1 MAFDPP
7 LGSTSPAVLLD
18 NAKRLDELTN
28 GPAATVP
35 DRAGDSLKSWRLQQ
49 QEIANTL
56 VNFQENGGA
65 MGFSSLQ
72 ELLAFTPDKANVL
85 AVDTS
90 TGEQYLWNGTEW
102 VPSEY
107 QVNSQIKSLNEIVEK
122 SHSTKFFHRWK
133 DRIGTI
139 IAGWKNDDVG
149 GVYFLSRLL
158 KFGPNGFFGAGMQL
172 SENEIS
178 NKTIAFKKGLDGKI
192 RIFDKRGVM
201 LASIENG
208 KLQMAK
214 MNIET
219 MLQLA
224 VKSGN
229 TSLTIKKD
237 GKGISVSDKRGVV
250 CFRIDERGYVHG
262 NFVNKGGS
270 ATPVLTE
277 EQIIQQLE
285 TSAFAKQSNRFNKI
299 FSCSPKS
306 RKKVKVI
313 LVYGQSFAAG
323 AQSNAALTTT
333 PLYGNVMLGQSPR
346 GSFFSNPPAG
356 SEVYGPV
363 GGENKFYPLH
373 EVCQDVDGTI
383 IPQSGYGETICSTVG
398 NEFKRLHNEAMGVAN
413 DDDMVV
419 CVGSC
424 GVSGRS
430 IAQLQKGASP
440 ELYNRVETFLAGV
453 AEACAADGV
462 EFEVI
467 GIIYLQGENDNS
479 ASTTYYAT
487 QSQTMRQNLINSCKA
502 ASGQTFDP
510 IYLINQIGNTYI
522 NTMGVPQAQNRL
534 PEQADKT
541 ILVGSYQ
548 GLPNPGAHLC
558 SNSYRKLGCLF
569 ARELWRY
576 YSGNGDFTFRILKAV
591 HREDK
596 VYLSLT
602 PRVAPLKFSAV
613 YDKWTEIL
621 HADKG
626 ITLSDGAGTFSPED
640 FSVEIVSDRVIRI
653 NASRALTG
661 AVTVSLG
668 DKSHNGTHNISDS
681 SNEVGG
687 LNWVYGINGQ
697 YTQENIPSLVN
708 KPYALNNFAA
718 IQQIQSEEIKY
729 VS

>member
-1 MAFDPP
+1 
-7 LGSTSPAVLLD
+7 
-18 NAKRLDELTN
+18 
-28 GPAATVP
+28 
-35 DRAGDSLKSWRLQQ
+35 
-49 QEIANTL
+49 
-56 VNFQENGGA
+56 
-65 MGFSSLQ
+65 
-72 ELLAFTPDKANVL
+72 
-85 AVDTS
+85 
-90 TGEQYLWNGTEW
+90 
-102 VPSEY
+102 
-107 QVNSQIKSLNEIVEK
+107 
-122 SHSTKFFHRWK
+122 
-133 DRIGTI
+133 
-139 IAGWKNDDVG
+139 
-149 GVYFLSRLL
+149 
-158 KFGPNGFFGAGMQL
+158 
-172 SENEIS
+172 
-178 NKTIAFKKGLDGKI
+178 
-192 RIFDKRGVM
+192 
-201 LASIENG
+201 
-208 KLQMAK
+208 
-214 MNIET
+214 
-219 MLQLA
+219 
-224 VKSGN
+224 
-229 TSLTIKKD
+229 
-237 GKGISVSDKRGVV
+237 KRGVV

-270 ATPVLTE
+270 ASPVLTE

-613 YDKWTEIL
+613 YDKWTETL

>member
-1 MAFDPP
+1 MAFTPP
-7 LGSTSPAVLLD
+7 LGSTSPEVLLD
-18 NAKRLDELTN
+18 NATRLDKLVN
-28 GPAATVP
+28 GPEATIP
-35 DRAGDSLKSWRLQQ
+35 DRAGEPLDSWRRQQ
-49 QEIANTL
+49 KKVDDTL

-90 TGEQYLWNGTEW
+90 TGEQYLWNGTKW

-178 NKTIAFKKGLDGKI
+178 NKTIAFKKGLDGKA

-262 NFVNKGGS
+262 NFLNKGS

-346 GSFFSNPPAG
+346 GSFFSNPPEG

-479 ASTTYYAT
+479 ASTTYYAA

-502 ASGQTFDP
+502 ASGQTFEP

-576 YSGNGDFTFRILKAV
+576 YSGNGDFTFRIMKAV

-613 YDKWTEIL
+613 YDKWTETL

-653 NASRALTG
+653 NASRTLTG

>member
-1 MAFDPP
+1 MAFTPP
-7 LGSTSPAVLLD
+7 LGNTSPEVLLD
-18 NAKRLDELTN
+18 NAKRMDELMN
-28 GPAATVP
+28 GPPTTVP
-35 DRAGDSLKSWRLQQ
+35 DRAGEPLDSWRLQQ
-49 QEIANTL
+49 QKMDSAL
-56 VNFQENGGA
+56 DNFQENGGA
-65 MGFSSLQ
+65 LGFGSLD
-72 ELLAFTPDKANVL
+72 ELLAYTPEKPNII

-90 TGEQYLWNGTEW
+90 TGEQYLWTGTEW
-102 VPSEY
+102 ISSEY
-107 QVNSQIKSLNEIVEK
+107 QVNEQIKSLNQIVEK
-122 SHSTKFFHRWK
+122 SESTAFFHRWK

-139 IAGWKNDDVG
+139 IAGWKNDDAG
-149 GVYFLSRLL
+149 GVYFLSKLL
-158 KFGPNGFFGAGMQL
+158 SFGPDGFFGVGMKL
-172 SENEIS
+172 SAEEIS
-178 NKTIAFKKGLDGKI
+178 NNNIAFKKGMDGKI

-201 LASIENG
+201 LATIENG
-208 KLQMAK
+208 KIQLARMD
-214 MNIET
+214 IET
-219 MLQLA
+219 LLQFALKA
-224 VKSGN
+224 GN
-229 TSLTIKKD
+229 NSMTFKKD
-237 GKGISVSDKRGVV
+237 GKGFSIADKRGVV
-250 CFRIDERGYVHG
+250 CFRIDERGFIHG
-262 NFVNKGGS
+262 NFVNNSGS
-270 ATPVLTE
+270 PAPVLSE
-277 EQIIQQLE
+277 EQIILQLE

-299 FSCSPKS
+299 YSCSPKS
-306 RKKVKVI
+306 RKKIKVI
-313 LVYGQSFAAG
+313 VIYGQSFAAG

-346 GSFFSNPPAG
+346 GAFFSNPPVG
-356 SEVYGPV
+356 SEIYGPV

-398 NEFKRLHNEAMGVAN
+398 NEFKRLHNEAMGVDN
-413 DDDMVV
+413 DEKMIM

-430 IAQLQKGASP
+430 IAQLQKGATP

-479 ASTTYYAT
+479 ASTTYYAA

-502 ASGQTFDP
+502 ASGQNFDP

-576 YSGNGDFTFRILKAV
+576 YSGNGDFTFRILKAI
-591 HREDK
+591 HRDDS

-602 PRVAPLKFSAV
+602 PRVAPLKFSSV
-613 YDKWTEIL
+613 YDKWSEVL

-626 ITLSDGAGTFSPED
+626 ITLTDGSGTFGPAE
-640 FSVEIVSDRVIRI
+640 FSVEVVSDRVLRLK
-653 NASRALTG
+653 ASRKLTG
-661 AVTVSLG
+661 AVTVYLG
-668 DKSHNGTHNISDS
+668 DKNHNGTHNISDS

-687 LNWVYGINGQ
+687 LNWVYGITGQ
-697 YTQENIPSLVN
+697 YSQENIPALVN
-708 KPYALNNFAA
+708 KPYEINNFAA
-718 IQQIQSEEIKY
+718 IQQIQSEEI
-729 VS
+729 

>member
-178 NKTIAFKKGLDGKI
+178 NKTIAFKKGLDGKT

-262 NFVNKGGS
+262 NFLNKGS

-479 ASTTYYAT
+479 ASTTYYAA

-502 ASGQTFDP
+502 ASGQTFEP

-522 NTMGVPQAQNRL
+522 NTMGVSQAQNRL

-576 YSGNGDFTFRILKAV
+576 YSGNGDFTFRIMKAV

-613 YDKWTEIL
+613 YDKWTETL

>member
-1 MAFDPP
+1 MAFTPP
-7 LGSTSPAVLLD
+7 LGSTSPEVLLD
-18 NAKRLDELTN
+18 NATRLDKLVN
-28 GPAATVP
+28 GPEATIP
-35 DRAGDSLKSWRLQQ
+35 DRAGEPLDSWRRQQ
-49 QEIANTL
+49 KKVDDTL

-90 TGEQYLWNGTEW
+90 TGEQYLWNGTKW

-178 NKTIAFKKGLDGKI
+178 NKTIAFKKGLDGKA

-262 NFVNKGGS
+262 NFLNKGS

-346 GSFFSNPPAG
+346 GSFFSNPPEG

-398 NEFKRLHNEAMGVAN
+398 NEFKRLHNEAMGGAN

-479 ASTTYYAT
+479 ASTTYYAA

-502 ASGQTFDP
+502 ASGQTFEP

-576 YSGNGDFTFRILKAV
+576 YSGNGDFTFRIMKAV

-613 YDKWTEIL
+613 YDKWTETL

-653 NASRALTG
+653 NASRTLTG